1 MSVEKETEPEYASKY
16 QISYL
21 ERRIDYATEER
32 QKQKKMINTI
42 LAILVDKKLIGEN
55 TAKAFMESKEVNPK
69 VVEYYEAKKK
79 LWIQQAIKKKG
90 ALRSA
95 LGVKEDEKIPKSVL
109 TQIANA
115 EVGTKISYK
124 GKSITVTG
132 LLKKRASLAL
142 TLGKTK
148 K

>member
-1 MSVEKETEPEYASKY
+1 MSVAKETEPEYASKY
-16 QISYL
+16 DIKYL
-21 ERRIDYATEER
+21 ERRIERAYNER
-32 QKQKKMINTI
+32 QKLKKMINTI
-42 LAILVDKKLIGEN
+42 LAVLIDKKLIGEN

-90 ALRSA
+90 ALRKA
-95 LGVKEDEKIPKSVL
+95 LGIKDDETIPKSVL
-109 TQIANA
+109 MKIKNA
-115 EVGTKISYK
+115 EIGTKVSFK

-142 TLGKTK
+142 TLGKSK